1 MKKTVFAR
9 IGLAFCLAI
18 GMCSLPVTS
27 LSVLADENTTVQG
40 TVREGT
46 TSSLLLLATPQGNME
61 IKIDSGTDTSGCKL
75 LLTGKNIYVS
85 VYYGSDAYMHASKI
99 TSAVSTAAVQLDTSS
114 QSTVSGT
121 IKDKSTDELLYVS
134 TPQGDME
141 IKMDSSTDLSGV
153 SVLVAG
159 KTYSITCVRGNDAYM
174 HAVRISDASA
184 APVPVVASAANY
196 DTSNIS
202 GVSVSG
208 TVSKN
213 TTPYILYLNTG
224 EGEMQF
230 KLDNT
235 TDTLRGMVHVQG
247 NPLTVY
253 YTHGSDGYLHATTV
267 IGNRTSSNASVD
279 TSSTSTVVGSV
290 DGKSTESLLYLST
303 QYGMMEIKLDS
314 VTSLSGSKALTAG
327 KVISVTCAY
336 GSDAYMHAVSITG

>member
-1 MKKTVFAR
+1 MKKTIFAR

-27 LSVLADENTTVQG
+27 ISVLADESTTVQG

-61 IKIDSGTDTSGCKL
+61 IKIDSSTDTSGCKL
-75 LLTGKNIYVS
+75 LLTGKSIYAT

-99 TSAVSTAAVQLDTSS
+99 TSTVSTTAVQLDTSS

-121 IKDKSTDELLYVS
+121 IKNKSTDELLYVS

-184 APVPVVASAANY
+184 APVASYTTNY
-196 DTSNIS
+196 NTGNIS

-235 TDTLRGMVHVQG
+235 TDTLRGMVHVKG

-279 TSSTSTVVGSV
+279 TSSTSTVVGTV

-314 VTSLSGSKALTAG
+314 VTSLNGSKALTAD
-327 KVISVTCAY
+327 KVVSVTCAY
-336 GSDAYMHAVSITG
+336 GSDAYMHAISITG